1 MAKATTTIRESLNY
15 QSQHADSF
23 AANQAL
29 FNRVV
34 AFYFEVIQ
42 AHAKVLDLSTKE
54 ALTAL
59 ETLTHATSKNRA
71 PVMPLTEI
79 AQDIPAMFRRAA
91 INAALGS
98 ARAFFSSLKS
108 WRARKEKHEAKPVR
122 KGKKKPWTCRPP
134 VPPRTWNKSVPLYAG
149 MWKERSGSSILLK
162 VWTGKCWS
170 WIKVHRLGRDVKTG
184 YVMGSPALVRRGKMW
199 WLHTPIEKK
208 FTAPPKIAEQ
218 ITKTETKIC
227 SVDLNMGEQL
237 AVCTVQ
243 TVEGT
248 ILATRF
254 IGGGREIS
262 GFRKKQLG
270 RIARNRSK
278 TSIIAENEQD
288 NADLW
293 RKIRNADEHIA
304 HLVSARIVQFAA
316 EQGAS
321 ILVFEHLGNL
331 KPEKGKY
338 SRRGNTKRAFWMK
351 GRIFTYAKYKAW
363 NRGIITSRVNPRNT
377 SRECHRCHACVV
389 RYAQGQPQSGY
400 TPGTPLCLCPSCH
413 MRGNADRNASL
424 VVGSR
429 LTRRYV
435 EWSKEKPHTADR
447 RGGRE
452 EKSSGV
458 VLSQDAKSKSRPSPD
473 CARPGD
479 SNGHGTAQE
488 DTQ

>member
-1 MAKATTTIRESLNY
+1 MAKATTTIRQSLNY
-15 QSQHADSF
+15 HAPHADSF

-42 AHAKVLDLSTKE
+42 AHEGILDLKNKE

-59 ETLTHATSKNRA
+59 EKLTHATEKNVS

-79 AQDIPAMFRRAA
+79 VLDIPAVFRRAA

-108 WRARKEKHEAKPVR
+108 WRARKEKHEAKPAGQ
-122 KGKKKPWTCRPP
+122 GKKKPFTERPP

-170 WIKVHRLGRDVKTG
+170 WIKVHTLGRDVPDG
-184 YVMGSPALVRRGKMW
+184 YAMGSPALVRRGSQW

-208 FTAPPKIAEQ
+208 FTAPPKVAEQ
-218 ITKTETKIC
+218 IAKTDTKIC
-227 SVDLNMGEQL
+227 SVDLNLNEQL

-254 IGGGREIS
+254 IGGGREIA
-262 GFRKKQLG
+262 GFRKKLLG
-270 RIARNRSK
+270 RIARNRSQ
-278 TSIIAENEQD
+278 TGTIAENEQD

-304 HLVSARIVQFAA
+304 HLVSARVVQFAT

-321 ILVFEHLGNL
+321 ILVFEHLGNRHRL
-331 KPEKGKY
+331 
-338 SRRGNTKRAFWMK
+338 KRASIAA
-351 GRIFTYAKYKAW
+351 GETR
-363 NRGIITSRVNPRNT
+363 SEP
-377 SRECHRCHACVV
+377 
-389 RYAQGQPQSGY
+389 SG
-400 TPGTPLCLCPSCH
+400 
-413 MRGNADRNASL
+413 
-424 VVGSR
+424 
-429 LTRRYV
+429 
-435 EWSKEKPHTADR
+435 
-447 RGGRE
+447 
-452 EKSSGV
+452 
-458 VLSQDAKSKSRPSPD
+458 
-473 CARPGD
+473 
-479 SNGHGTAQE
+479 
-488 DTQ
+488 